1 MKEQDKENQG
11 ISRRDFVKCSAVLGG
26 ALLSSQFEWATDLM
40 KRAEAGTLTPEE
52 EYELIRAENTLYTVC
67 LQCNTGCGI
76 KVKFFRKNGAAVA
89 LKIDGN
95 PYDPFPSVPHLPYS
109 TSPGSVNTMDLAICP
124 KGQAG
129 LQTVYDPYRITKVL
143 KRAGKRGEGKW
154 VTVPFDQAIEE
165 IVNGGFLF
173 KNIPGEESRN
183 VEGLK
188 DICTLLD
195 PKIIKALSD
204 DLGAIRRARTPEAKK
219 AAVEEYKKKH
229 TANLKHLIDSDHPDL
244 GPKNNQ
250 LVYGWGRMKG
260 GRSDF
265 SAGRFFGDALGTVN
279 RHGHTTV
286 CQGSLYFSGKAM
298 SEQYDEGSWRG
309 GVKFYWQTELEG
321 AEFVLFVGANLLD
334 ANYGPPNRAARLIP
348 KITDGKIKIAVVDP
362 RFSKLASKAWK
373 YLPINPG
380 TDGALALGMMGW
392 IIRNKRYNASY
403 LENANKAAAKAAK
416 EPTWCNATW
425 LVNIKEG
432 KPGTFVRASEIGLAP
447 KETRKTQDGK
457 EYSFDYMVVYK
468 DGKLL
473 KVDPNDEKEAVKG
486 DLLVDTRITTSDGK
500 EVFAKSSMQILADS
514 ANEKSIVEWSK
525 ICGISAEDIEELAR
539 EFTSHGRKASV
550 DIHRGVS
557 QHTNGFYNVIAYYN
571 LALLLG
577 NYDYRGG
584 LVSLSTFNTTGGKE
598 GQPFTFGKLHPNK
611 VPSFGISNIRHDVN
625 YEDTTLFAGY
635 PAKRNWWPLAS
646 DVYQEVIPS
655 MGDAYPY
662 PVKAY
667 FLYMGA
673 PNYSLPAGHA
683 LNEILAD
690 PVKIPLFVTWDILVG
705 PTSIY
710 ADYIFPDL
718 SYLERWEFQGSHPS
732 MPPKLQ
738 GVRNPVVAPMTEVVK
753 VFGEEMPIS
762 FEAMMMGVA
771 EKMKLSGFG
780 KDGFAPGMD
789 FTRPEDFYLKMVAN
803 IATDGKAVPDA
814 DDKEVELFLKS
825 RAHLPKSVFDPEK
838 WKKACGEANWKKV
851 IYVLNRGGRYQD
863 YADAFKG
870 DQVANKYGRLVN
882 MYQEKTARTKN
893 AFTGKPNPGYPTYIP
908 IQSSLGKTPEADGL
922 TGDLHLITQKEVT
935 QTKSRTIT
943 DYWLTS
949 IIPENAVVIN
959 KRDADRLGLK
969 DGDRIKVVSA
979 TNRDGVWDFPNWKK
993 KEMIGRVKVTQT
1005 IKPGVVTFNLGFG
1018 HWATGSADIL
1028 IDGQIV
1034 TGDPRRATGLHLNAA
1049 MWLDPYLKNTPL
1061 QDPVGGSAVFYD
1073 SKVTLIKI

>member
-1 MKEQDKENQG
+1 MEDKKNGNG
-11 ISRRDFVKCSAVLGG
+11 ISRRDLLKCSALLGG
-26 ALLSSQFEWATDLM
+26 SLLASQADWAADLM
-40 KRAEAGTLTPEE
+40 RRAEAGQLTPEE
-52 EYELIRAENTLYTVC
+52 EYELVRAENTLYTVC

-76 KVKFFRKNGAAVA
+76 KVKLFRKNGSAVA

-95 PYDPFPSVPHLPYS
+95 PFDPFPSLPQLPYQ
-109 TSPGSVNTMDLAICP
+109 TSPASVNTMDLAICP

-154 VTVPFDQAIEE
+154 TTVPFDQAIDE
-165 IVNGGFLF
+165 IVNGGLLF
-173 KNIPGEESRN
+173 KHVPGEENRN

-188 DICTLLD
+188 DICPLRD
-195 PKIIKALSD
+195 PKIFKALAD
-204 DLGAIRRARTPEAKK
+204 DLAPIRRAKTPEEKK
-219 AAVEEYKKKH
+219 GAVEAYKQKH
-229 TANLKHLIDSDHPDL
+229 AAELKYLIDPNHPDL

-250 LVYGWGRMKG
+250 VVFGWGRMKG

-265 SAGRFFGDALGTVN
+265 SAARFFGDALGTVN

-298 SEQYDEGSWRG
+298 SEQYDQGSFRG
-309 GVKFYWQTELEG
+309 GAKFYWQTELEG

-348 KITDGKIKIAVVDP
+348 NITSGKIKIAVVDP

-373 YLPINPG
+373 YYPINPG
-380 TDGALALGMMGW
+380 TDGALALAMIQY
-392 IIRNKRYNASY
+392 IIANQRFNSGY
-403 LENANKAAAKAAK
+403 LANANRAAAKASN

-425 LVNIKEG
+425 LVKIKDG
-432 KPGTFVRASEIGLAP
+432 KPDTFVRASEIGLAP
-447 KETRKTQDGK
+447 KETRKTKDGK
-457 EYSFDYMVVYK
+457 EYAFDYMVVLK

-473 KVDPNDEKEAVKG
+473 KVDPNDDKEAVKG
-486 DLLVDTRITTSDGK
+486 DILVTAKITTGDGK
-500 EVFAKSSMQILADS
+500 EIPVKSSLQILADS
-514 ANEKSIVEWSK
+514 ANEKSMMEWSQ
-525 ICGISAEDIEELAR
+525 ICGIPANDIEELAW

-557 QHTNGFYNVIAYYN
+557 QHTNGFYNVIAFYN
-571 LALLLG
+571 LGLLIG
-577 NYDYRGG
+577 NFDYRGG
-584 LVSLSTFNTTGGKE
+584 LISLSTFNTTGGKE
-598 GQPFTFGKLHPNK
+598 GQPFDFGKLHPQK
-611 VPSFGISNIRHDVN
+611 VSSFGISNIRHDIN

-646 DVYQEVIPS
+646 DIYQEIIPS

-690 PVKIPLFVTWDILVG
+690 PKKIPLFATWDILVG
-705 PTSIY
+705 STSIY
-710 ADYIFPDL
+710 ADYIFPDF
-718 SYLERWEFQGSHPS
+718 SYLERWEFQGSHPN
-732 MPPKLQ
+732 MPMKLQ
-738 GVRNPVVAPMTEVVK
+738 GVRNPVLAPAPETVK

-762 FEAMMMGVA
+762 FEAMMMAMA
-771 EKMKLSGFG
+771 ERMNLSGFG
-780 KDGFAPGMD
+780 KDGFGPGKD

-803 IATDGKAVPDA
+803 IATDGKPVPDA
-814 DDKEVELFLKS
+814 NDQEVDLFLKA

-838 WKKACGEANWKKV
+838 WRRACGEANWRKV

-870 DQVANKYGRLVN
+870 DQVANKYGRFIN

-908 IQSSLGKTPEADGL
+908 IQSSLGKSLESDGL

-935 QTKSRTIT
+935 QTKSRTIP
-943 DYWLTS
+943 DYWLLATV
-949 IIPENAVVIN
+949 PGNAVIIHPT
-959 KRDADRLGLK
+959 DAGRMGLK
-969 DGDRIKVVSA
+969 DGDRVKVVSA
-979 TNRDGVWDFPNWKK
+979 TNPDGVWNFPNWKK
-993 KEMIGRVKVTQT
+993 KDMIGIVKVTQT
-1005 IKPGVVTFNLGFG
+1005 IKPGVVTFNLGYG
-1018 HWATGSADIL
+1018 HWATGSSDMI
-1028 IDGQIV
+1028 IDDKVIK
-1034 TGDPRRATGLHLNAA
+1034 GDPRRAVGVHLNAA
-1049 MWLDPYLKNTPL
+1049 MWIDPYLKNTPL

-1073 SKVTLIKI
+1073 SKVRLQKV

>member
-1 MKEQDKENQG
+1 MKDQDRDKQG
-11 ISRRDFVKCSAVLGG
+11 LSRRDFVKCSAVLGG

-76 KVKFFRKNGAAVA
+76 KVKFYRKNGSAIA

-95 PYDPFPSVPHLPYS
+95 PFDPFPSVPHLPYR

-154 VTVPFDQAIEE
+154 ITIPFDQGIEE

-173 KNIPGEESRN
+173 KNVPGEESRN

-195 PKIIKALSD
+195 PKIMKTLAD
-204 DLGAIRRARTPEAKK
+204 DLGPIRRARSPEAKK

-229 TANLKHLIDSDHPDL
+229 AANLKYLIHPDHPDL

-298 SEQYDEGSWRG
+298 SEQYQEGSFRG

-380 TDGALALGMMGW
+380 TDGALAMAMMGW
-392 IIRNKRYNASY
+392 IIRNKRYNAAY

-416 EPTWCNATW
+416 EPTWSNAAW
-425 LVNIKEG
+425 LVNIKDG

-447 KETRKTQDGK
+447 KETRKTKDGK
-457 EYSFDYMVVYK
+457 EYSFDYPVVLK

-473 KVDPNDEKEAVKG
+473 KVDPDDDKEAVKG
-486 DLLVDTRITTSDGK
+486 DLLVDTTITTSDGK
-500 EVFAKSSMQILADS
+500 KVPAKSSMQILADS
-514 ANEKSIVEWSK
+514 ANEKSIVEWAK
-525 ICGISAEDIEELAR
+525 ICGIPAEDIEELAR

-571 LALLLG
+571 LALLIG
-577 NYDYRGG
+577 NFDYRGG
-584 LVSLSTFNTTGGKE
+584 LISVSTFNTTGGKE
-598 GQPFTFGKLHPNK
+598 GQPFTFGKLHPHK

-625 YEDTTLFAGY
+625 YEDTTLFSGY

-690 PVKIPLFVTWDILVG
+690 PAKVPLFVTSDILVG
-705 PTSIY
+705 STSIY

-732 MPPKLQ
+732 MPFKLQ
-738 GVRNPVVAPMTEVVK
+738 GVRNPVVAPMTETVK

-762 FEAMMMGVA
+762 FEAMMMAIA
-771 EKMKLSGFG
+771 EKLKLSGFG

-789 FTRPEDFYLKMVAN
+789 FTRPEDFYLKMIAN

-814 DDKEVELFLKS
+814 DEKEIELFLQS
-825 RAHLPKSVFDPEK
+825 RAHLPKTVFDADR

-863 YADAFKG
+863 YGDAFKG
-870 DQVANKYGRLVN
+870 DQAANKYGRLVN

-908 IQSSLGKTPEADGL
+908 IQSSLGKTLEADGL

-935 QTKSRTIT
+935 QTKSRTIP
-943 DYWLTS
+943 DYWLST
-949 IIPENAVVIN
+949 IIPENAVIIH
-959 KRDADRLGLK
+959 KGDADRLGLK
-969 DGDRIKVVSA
+969 DGDRVKVISA
-979 TNRDGVWDFPNWKK
+979 TNRDGAWDFPNWKK
-993 KEMIGRVKVTQT
+993 KDMIGRIRVTQT
-1005 IKPGVVTFNLGFG
+1005 IKPGVVTFNLGYG
-1018 HWATGSADIL
+1018 HWATGSSDIQ
-1028 IDGQIV
+1028 IDGKVIK
-1034 TGDPRRATGLHLNAA
+1034 GDPRRAAGVHLNAA

-1073 SKVTLIKI
+1073 SKVRLIKI

>member
-1 MKEQDKENQG
+1 MKDQKNRKG
-11 ISRRDFVKCSAVLGG
+11 ISRRDFMKCSAILGG
-26 ALLSSQFEWATDLM
+26 TLLASQMEWASDLM
-40 KRAEAGTLTPEE
+40 RRAEAGQLTPEE
-52 EYELIRAENTLYTVC
+52 EYELVRAENTLYTVC

-76 KVKFFRKNGAAVA
+76 KVKLYRKNGAAVA

-95 PYDPFPSVPHLPYS
+95 PFDPFPSVPQLPYQ
-109 TSPGSVNTMDLAICP
+109 TAPASVNTMDLAICP

-129 LQTVYDPYRITKVL
+129 LQTVYDPYRVTKVL

-154 VTVPFDQAIEE
+154 ITVPFDQAIDE
-165 IVNGGFLF
+165 IVNGGLLF
-173 KNIPGEESRN
+173 KHVPGEENRK

-188 DICTLLD
+188 DICPLRD
-195 PKIIKALSD
+195 PKIFKALAD
-204 DLGAIRRARTPEAKK
+204 DLGPIRRAGTPEAKR
-219 AAVEEYKKKH
+219 AAVEAYKQKH
-229 TANLKHLIDSDHPDL
+229 SADLQYLIDPDHPDL

-250 LVYGWGRMKG
+250 VVFGWGRMKG

-265 SAGRFFGDALGTVN
+265 SAARFFGDALGTAN

-309 GVKFYWQTELEG
+309 GAKFYWQTELEG

-348 KITDGKIKIAVVDP
+348 NITSGKTKIAVVDP

-373 YLPINPG
+373 YYPINPG
-380 TDGALALGMMGW
+380 TDGALALAMIQS
-392 IIRNKRYNASY
+392 IIKDQRYNAGY
-403 LENANKAAAKAAK
+403 LANANRAAAKASN

-425 LVNIKEG
+425 LVKIKDG
-432 KPGTFVRASEIGLAP
+432 KPDTFVRASEIGLAP
-447 KETRKTQDGK
+447 KEKRKTKDGK
-457 EYSFDYMVVYK
+457 EYEFEYMVVLK
-468 DGKLL
+468 DGKLQ

-486 DLLVDTRITTSDGK
+486 DLLVNAKITAADGK
-500 EVFAKSSMQILADS
+500 EFPVKSSLQILAES
-514 ANEKSIVEWSK
+514 ANEKSMEEWSGL
-525 ICGISAEDIEELAR
+525 CGIPVQDIEELAR

-571 LALLLG
+571 LALLIG

-584 LVSLSTFNTTGGKE
+584 LISLATFNTTGGKE
-598 GQPFTFGKLHPNK
+598 GQPFDFSKLHPQK
-611 VPSFGISNIRHDVN
+611 VASFGISNIRHDIN

-646 DVYQEVIPS
+646 DIYQEIIPS

-673 PNYSLPAGHA
+673 PNYSLPAGHT

-690 PVKIPLFVTWDILVG
+690 PAKVPLFATWDILVG

-732 MPPKLQ
+732 MPVKLQ
-738 GVRNPVVAPMTEVVK
+738 GVRNPVISSVPETVK

-762 FEAMMMGVA
+762 FEAMMMAVA
-771 EKMKLSGFG
+771 ERMNLSGFG
-780 KDGFAPGMD
+780 KNGFGPDMD

-803 IATDGKAVPDA
+803 IATDGKPVPDA
-814 DDKEVELFLKS
+814 SEQEVDLFLKT
-825 RAHLPKSVFDPEK
+825 RAHLPRSVFDPER

-863 YADAFKG
+863 YPDAFKG
-870 DQVANKYGRLVN
+870 DQVANKYGRFIN

-893 AFTGKPNPGYPTYIP
+893 AFTGKPNPGYPAYLP
-908 IQSSLGKTPEADGL
+908 IQSSLGKSLEADGL

-935 QTKSRTIT
+935 QTKSRTIPN
-943 DYWLTS
+943 YWLLAM
-949 IIPENAVVIN
+949 IPENAVIMH
-959 KRDADRLGLK
+959 KSDADRLGLK
-969 DGDRIKVVSA
+969 EGDRVKVMSA
-979 TNRDGVWDFPNWKK
+979 TNPEGVWDFPNWKK
-993 KEMIGRVKVTQT
+993 KEMVGIVKVTQT
-1005 IKPGVVTFNLGFG
+1005 IKPGVVTFNLGYG
-1018 HWATGSADIL
+1018 HWAAGSSDVI
-1028 IDGQIV
+1028 IDGQV
-1034 TGDPRRATGLHLNAA
+1034 VKGDPRRAAGVHLNAA
-1049 MWLDPYLKNTPL
+1049 MWIDPYLKNTTL

-1073 SKVTLIKI
+1073 SKVRLVKV